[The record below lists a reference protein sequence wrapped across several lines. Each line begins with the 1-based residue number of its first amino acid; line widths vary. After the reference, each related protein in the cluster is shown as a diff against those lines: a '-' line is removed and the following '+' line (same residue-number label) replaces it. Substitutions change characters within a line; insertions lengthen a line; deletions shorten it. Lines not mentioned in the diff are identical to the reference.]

1 MRSPGDRLVALSFE
15 LIAHDERRNREPLSP
30 AQLVGRLGVLMLITL
45 CFGLAARLLA

>member
-1 MRSPGDRLVALSFE
+1 LILNSEVKCFE
-15 LIAHDERRNREPLSP
+15 KRCDREPLSP